1 MNTTDIFLLVIII
14 ASLLIGFF
22 WGASRS
28 LMFLAAWF
36 VAFIVGAYLQLQ
48 GGSWLARQW
57 ENFDASFNQAAAF
70 GIIYLGF
77 LLLAPVVIVIGTSGD
92 QRLSRSQV
100 LDDAVGAVFAAFVA
114 VLGIAGVMI
123 VLSTYYADREIAEIA
138 APDWV
143 TNLYRSLEASGTGRS
158 INERLI
164 PLIGAILGPLLPPHV
179 REAIT

>member
-22 WGASRS
+22 WGAARS

-48 GGSWLARQW
+48 GGTWLARQW
-57 ENFDASFNQAAAF
+57 ENFDPLFNQAAAF

-77 LLLAPVVIVIGTSGD
+77 LLLAPIVIVVGTSGD

-123 VLSTYYADREIAEIA
+123 VLSTYYADREVAQIA
-138 APDWV
+138 APEWV

-164 PLIGAILGPLLPPHV
+164 PLIAAILGPLLPPHV

>member
-1 MNTTDIFLLVIII
+1 MNTTDIFLVVIII
-14 ASLLIGFF
+14 ASLLVGFF
-22 WGASRS
+22 WGAARS
-28 LMFLAAWF
+28 LFLLAAWL

-57 ENFDASFNQAAAF
+57 TNFDAAFNQAAAF

-77 LLLAPVVIVIGTSGD
+77 LLLAPIVIVVGTSGD

-123 VLSTYYADREIAEIA
+123 VLSTYYADRDVAELA

-143 TNLYRSLEASGTGRS
+143 TALYRSLETSGTGRS
-158 INERLI
+158 ISERLI
-164 PLIGAILGPLLPPHV
+164 PLIAAVLGPLLPPHV
-179 REAIT
+179 REAMT

>member
-1 MNTTDIFLLVIII
+1 MNTTDIFLVVIII
-14 ASLLIGFF
+14 ASLLVGFF
-22 WGASRS
+22 WGAARS
-28 LMFLAAWF
+28 LFLLAAWLI
-36 VAFIVGAYLQLQ
+36 AFIVGAYLQLQ

-57 ENFDASFNQAAAF
+57 TNFDAAFNQAAAF

-77 LLLAPVVIVIGTSGD
+77 LLLAPIVIVVGTSGD

-123 VLSTYYADREIAEIA
+123 VLSTYYAGREVAELA

-143 TNLYRSLEASGTGRS
+143 TNLYNSLESSGTGRS
-158 INERLI
+158 ISERLI
-164 PLIGAILGPLLPPHV
+164 PLIAAVLGPLLPQHV
-179 REAIT
+179 REAMT